1 MNTFLPKNQWMN
13 FNCFKEKDF
22 CIVNNLDRRLKD
34 RLFYCFTQCFEKYY
48 IDNFW
53 ETNDRKLRLDR
64 ALYELQ
70 YALINLKEQK

>member
-1 MNTFLPKNQWMN
+1 MKIELSEETADCLLQAFRDAAIENH
-13 FNCFKEKDF
+13 
-22 CIVNNLDRRLKD
+22 
-34 RLFYCFTQCFEKYY
+34 YY
-48 IDNFW
+48 IDNLW